1 MTLEMTNNF
10 ETNYNKLDE
19 NFINSKQYEEN
30 MNMLRECNGIQEID
44 TKNQDNDNQNSMV
57 SSYTNYNQSDNL
69 NILKYLS
76 IPMILSYYI
85 NSIIILKKITVYKID
100 ELCSNSDIWILCLI
114 NIISNLVILLQNKLV
129 NPYIENII
137 ITITKIAILTINIYI
152 LSTNNCLDS
161 NELSGILYIFT
172 TQIIFDIYTVILS
185 CLSIIELVNITNSN
199 KKSLE
204 SIIV

>member
-1 MTLEMTNNF
+1 MTLEMTKNF

-44 TKNQDNDNQNSMV
+44 SKNQDNDNQNSMV

-185 CLSIIELVNITNSN
+185 CLSIIESVNITNSN